1 MSAFN
6 VNQNDHEY
14 FASTVETITI
24 GRDAVTSLASQEPPH
39 VFDIVWNMDLNT
51 ALTNINAPYIID
63 SNEQEHKDGT
73 NGGKMYTLGTD
84 SFTIEIELTST
95 SNGSNVTSLTYTQST
110 ETRTGTGAD
119 EAKCLV
125 ELAKL
130 LSVNS
135 TNTVTLLKDDGTE
148 DVGSSIAPL
157 MVASVSSAIGNSLSS
172 QSTVITDFMT
182 NLKGVVG
189 SYNWYNADSNN
200 LQSVNTQVKY
210 GLAQLFDRD
219 PELNNLIGS
228 SATSSTFLD
237 SEKIKEKMQNNL
249 DPFYIKLFSESQLI
263 EVLEAVADK
272 GSRINGTG
280 DNRKFNF
287 TVGDSIT
294 AVVKVADSDSTNGS
308 GNNSDRWLVTLQH
321 AI

>member
-6 VNQNDHEY
+6 VDENDHEY
-14 FASTVETITI
+14 FASSVETITI
-24 GRDAVTSLASQEPPH
+24 GRDAVTSLDSQEPPH

-51 ALTNINAPYIID
+51 ALTNIKAPYIID
-63 SNEQEHKDGT
+63 GNEQEHKDGT

-84 SFTIEIELTST
+84 SFTVEIELTSGT
-95 SNGSNVTSLTYTQST
+95 NDAGVTLTYTHLNG
-110 ETRTGTGAD
+110 TRTGTGVD
-119 EAKCLV
+119 EAKCLL

-130 LSVNS
+130 LSVDS

-172 QSTVITDFMT
+172 QATAITNFMT
-182 NLKGVVG
+182 TLKGAAG
-189 SYNWYNADSNN
+189 TYNWYNADSNN

-210 GLAQLFDRD
+210 GLAQLFDRE

-228 SATSSTFLD
+228 AATSSTFLD
-237 SEKIKEKMQNNL
+237 SDKIKDKMQNNL
-249 DPFYIKLFSESQLI
+249 DPFYINLFSASQLI

-272 GSRINGTG
+272 GSRINGSG

-294 AVVKVADSDSTNGS
+294 AVVKVVDSDSTNVS